1 MEKSQVNSKETR
13 VLSKKIKLLGLICIA
28 LLGLGCAGYQ
38 WVKVEGVT
46 TVQGIEL
53 NGLNEIG
60 ELDVLSAMGISLQTS
75 WEEVET
81 ESLEVLIMK
90 LPLVESVH
98 VEMGFDRVVRVQIVE
113 ASVLAASFEKK
124 WCDWYSNGHRICHED
139 NPMDVPIIQTT
150 HLDSMSQQNLVKYLV
165 DLKENQNAI
174 YQDLAMVSMQAES
187 AHLYFNSHSLK
198 VKVLL
203 GTNTQNQWVK
213 YDYIMKHFTQKINQK
228 HTLDLRF
235 EGYAYAS

>member
-1 MEKSQVNSKETR
+1 MEKSQIKQKASSMF
-13 VLSKKIKLLGLICIA
+13 SKKIKILGLICIA

-53 NGLNEIG
+53 KGLGEIG
-60 ELDVLSAMGISLQTS
+60 ELEVLSAMGVSLQTS

-81 ESLEVLIMK
+81 ETLEVLIMK

-98 VEMGFDRVVRVQIVE
+98 VEMGFDRVIRVQIVE
-113 ASVLAASFEKK
+113 ASVLAASFEDQ
-124 WCDWYSNGHRICHED
+124 WCDWYSNGHKVCHAD

-150 HLDSMSQQNLVKYLV
+150 QLDSLAQQNLVKYLV
-165 DLKENQNAI
+165 DLKDNQNAI
-174 YQDLAMVSMQAES
+174 YQDLAMVSMQDES

-203 GTNTQNQWVK
+203 DTHTQNQWVK